1 MYIYVKCGFVW
12 LCFIVMKVCL
22 RIFKVGILIM
32 GLKMGYVYIVMKV
45 ECDDDE
51 VDSFV
56 VVYFDNVKL
65 GKCI

>member
-1 MYIYVKCGFVW
+1 
-12 LCFIVMKVCL
+12 
-22 RIFKVGILIM
+22 M

-56 VVYFDNVKL
+56 VVYFDNVYYFQ
-65 GKCI
+65 